1 MIGLTVNHG
10 LLVWGNA
17 SLREHGS
24 QFVVHFE
31 AQLALTIYCIQL
43 VKMYGFFEKEQET
56 WTVLRSMP
64 ARDTLDVIWMLS
76 PISLNAS
83 FFNFW

>member
-1 MIGLTVNHG
+1 MMGLAVHHG

-31 AQLALTIYCIQL
+31 AQLALTIYCIQP
-43 VKMYGFFEKEQET
+43 VEMYGAGYMT
-56 WTVLRSMP
+56 
-64 ARDTLDVIWMLS
+64 A
-76 PISLNAS
+76 PISKGA
-83 FFNFW
+83 

>member
-1 MIGLTVNHG
+1 MMGLAVHHG

-31 AQLALTIYCIQL
+31 AQLAVTIYCIQP
-43 VKMYGFFEKEQET
+43 VEMCDAKYVAGPFSKD
-56 WTVLRSMP
+56 
-64 ARDTLDVIWMLS
+64 A
-76 PISLNAS
+76 
-83 FFNFW
+83 

>member
-1 MIGLTVNHG
+1 MMGLAVHHG

-43 VKMYGFFEKEQET
+43 VKMYGFFRK
-56 WTVLRSMP
+56 R
-64 ARDTLDVIWMLS
+64 ARNLGCTAKYGDARYT
-76 PISLNAS
+76 
-83 FFNFW
+83 